1 MFQDYLFFAVDTKV
15 QYCYR
20 MLHLSNLMQEVKNI
34 HHLNVPRALLLADS
48 MLGCVLLS
56 SVLDYEERINLRI
69 QCSGDF
75 TIGAE
80 TTFQAETKGYIE
92 CEESTPLV
100 QSLDKGENLIA
111 ELQVRSLRSQR
122 NNVGLSEGFTSSQT
136 NSIEVAL
143 NEHLQS
149 SFQMNTTLHL
159 SSWIDDLSGEIQA
172 FGVIYQELPGIS
184 EEATQKLRNHIQGL
198 PSMRDLFYENND
210 PDILAQKLIPD
221 AIKAVK
227 SINPKLVCSCSQ
239 EKVEGVLVTL
249 PLDELKD
256 IINKSEN
263 IEMKCHYCSTNYHVP
278 IEKVMQMYASRNYS
292 PDNSSEIN

>member
-20 MLHLSNLMQEVKNI
+20 MLHLSNLMQEVKKI
-34 HHLNVPRALLLADS
+34 HSLNTPRTLLLSDS

-69 QCSGDF
+69 QCGGDF

-92 CEESTPLV
+92 CADDTPIV
-100 QSLDKGENLIA
+100 QSLDKGEKCFS

-122 NNVGLSEGFTSSQT
+122 NNAGLSEGFTLSKTS
-136 NSIEVAL
+136 SIEDAL

-149 SFQMNTTLHL
+149 SFQMNTKLQL
-159 SSWIDDLSGEIQA
+159 SSWIDEKSGEIHA
-172 FGVIYQELPGIS
+172 FGVIYQELPDIS
-184 EEATQKLRNHIQGL
+184 DEASEKLRNHIENL
-198 PSMRDLFYENND
+198 PSMRELFLENND

-221 AIKAVK
+221 ELKAIK

-249 PLDELKD
+249 PMDELKD
-256 IINKSEN
+256 IIKKSESV
-263 IEMKCHYCSTNYHVP
+263 EMKCHYCSTNYQVP
-278 IEKVMQMYASRNYS
+278 FEKVMQMFASRNYTQ
-292 PDNSSEIN
+292 DNSSEIN